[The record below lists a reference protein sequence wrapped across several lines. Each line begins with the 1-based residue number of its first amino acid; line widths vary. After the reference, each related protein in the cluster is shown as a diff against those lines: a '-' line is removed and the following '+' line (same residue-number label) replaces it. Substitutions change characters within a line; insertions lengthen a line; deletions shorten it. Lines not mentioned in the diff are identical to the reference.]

1 MLVYVQ
7 FQFLHY
13 LSNSIYCPHAVS
25 TLPGINC
32 EQMHHFVFVG
42 FALVKLK
49 RSKSKLIVY
58 IRYCQLSAFSI
69 IKNKCLLWIRLRVQS
84 IRVHSASVYLVWTV
98 GLPLSLCPGSL
109 GTISALWS
117 EQKMRSR
124 PVMTSWRV
132 SKSELGWSDSTPSSS
147 VSGATSGS
155 Q

>member
-1 MLVYVQ
+1 MFSYN
-7 FQFLHY
+7 FY
-13 LSNSIYCPHAVS
+13 ITSNSIYCPHTVS

-58 IRYCQLSAFSI
+58 KRYCPLSAFSI
-69 IKNKCLLWIRLRVQS
+69 QKTNVYCGLGWGFKASESTQPLFIWCEQS
-84 IRVHSASVYLVWTV
+84 VF
-98 GLPLSLCPGSL
+98 LSLCPGSL